1 MEVIVSII
9 AVIVSGVSIIVSIIS
24 AILAYK
30 QQVRLNRINMR
41 AKYFEQI
48 FDDYLIEK
56 IPKARKYLRFEDN
69 KLVDSEQLCQT
80 LSDLLSSSL
89 YFRYEN
95 GEFYKELKKQIQ
107 GIEDYVLQ
115 CGNQSYEQEEQG
127 KVFEEIHNRLS
138 NFYKYINDN
147 YIGK

>member
-1 MEVIVSII
+1 MEVIISII
-9 AVIVSGVSIIVSIIS
+9 AVIVSGISIIVSIIS
-24 AILAYK
+24 AVLAYK
-30 QQVRLNRINMR
+30 QQVKLNTINMR

-56 IPKARKYLRFEDN
+56 IPKARKYLRFENN

-80 LSDLLSSSL
+80 LSELLVSSL

-95 GEFYKELKKQIQ
+95 AEFYKKLKEQIQ
-107 GIEDYVLQ
+107 SIEDYVSQ
-115 CGNQSYEQEEQG
+115 CGNQCYEQEEQG
-127 KVFEEIHNRLS
+127 KVFEEIHKRLS
-138 NFYKYINDN
+138 ELYKYINDH